1 MRNIKSYSEKYLI
14 PGFEKYKVLYR
25 RKKVM
30 EIIKKYSPK
39 KILEI
44 GCGNDPLFQYIE
56 DISFTV
62 VEPAENFYNHA
73 VRINKANGNVILNGF
88 FEDVSGQL
96 SDKYDMI
103 ICSSL
108 LHEVEK
114 PDELLKAIANVCNE
128 DTVVHINVPNAHS
141 MHRLLGKEMGI
152 LADIHDMSRNNL
164 DFQQNNVFD
173 MDSLQQILCD
183 NGFKI
188 IDCGGYFVKPFS
200 HEQMQAM
207 LDSGIIDEKTLDGLY
222 ELTKFMPEFASEI
235 YANCKL
241 NNGELNGQ

>member
-30 EIIKKYSPK
+30 EIIKEYSPK

-44 GCGNDPLFQYIE
+44 GCGNDPLFQYTE

-73 VRINKANGNVILNGF
+73 VKINKADSNVILNGF

-114 PDELLKAIANVCNE
+114 PDKLLKAIEKVCGE
-128 DTVVHINVPNAHS
+128 DTVVHINVPNAYS
-141 MHRLLGKEMGI
+141 MHRLLGKEIGV
-152 LADIHDMSRNNL
+152 LLDTHDMSRNNF

-188 IDCGGYFVKPFS
+188 IGGGVFY
-200 HEQMQAM
+200 
-207 LDSGIIDEKTLDGLY
+207 KT
-222 ELTKFMPEFASEI
+222 FFARTN
-235 YANCKL
+235 AGNA
-241 NNGELNGQ
+241 